1 MQLAVGAPVG
11 DLHSELIVYGLLSGL
26 SVVEVPIR
34 VGPRVHGRSM
44 YDALSSTLYP
54 FKTLLVAVILSRLAS
69 RRREVVGGSIE
80 R

>member
-1 MQLAVGAPVG
+1 MRLAVGAPVG

-26 SVVEVPIR
+26 SVVEVPIQ

-69 RRREVVGGSIE
+69 RKREVVGGSIE